1 MGELIRGSSSG
12 GHWLSSAETKSAAAA
27 LAVLFF
33 AAPSYKRAIA
43 LPTAALSPVNCPPP
57 SNVKHKNLIV
67 SACQSVSFFKE
78 EKRKHRIGDVLP
90 LNDQKISE
98 RTASALV
105 SANLHI
111 SKRAQF
117 VQ

>member
-1 MGELIRGSSSG
+1 MVDVDCHQQRRNLPLL
-12 GHWLSSAETKSAAAA
+12 HWPFCFLQP
-27 LAVLFF
+27 
-33 AAPSYKRAIA
+33 PSYKRAIA

-78 EKRKHRIGDVLP
+78 EKRKHRIDDVLP